1 MASWAPAQAHT
12 EAAPAVALPRPKAR
26 PRKRSEAKSAPRRRR
41 AFGGVVW
48 IVVFGALLAGVVAV
62 NVAVLQLNVQLD
74 KLGTERVQLR
84 ADTAHLRSQLSSA
97 GAAVQVESQARA
109 RLGLVPA
116 DPAAMTYIEL
126 PPRK

>member
-12 EAAPAVALPRPKAR
+12 EAPALPRPKTR
-26 PRKRSEAKSAPRRRR
+26 PRKRSKAESAPRRR

-48 IVVFGALLAGVVAV
+48 IVLFGALLAGVVAV

-97 GAAVQVESQARA
+97 GAVTQLESQART

-116 DPAAMTYIEL
+116 DPTATSYIEL
-126 PPRK
+126 PARK

>member
-1 MASWAPAQAHT
+1 MASWAPAQAQA
-12 EAAPAVALPRPKAR
+12 EAPALPLPRPGQRAR
-26 PRKRSEAKSAPRRRR
+26 PRRTEAKAPPRRR

-84 ADTAHLRSQLSSA
+84 ADTARLRSQLSSA
-97 GAAVQVESQARA
+97 GATAQVEAQART

-116 DPAAMTYIEL
+116 DATATSYIEL
-126 PPRK
+126 PPRR